1 MDKKFAIINRD
12 KIMKKKLNILGV
24 ANANVSGAA
33 LIIGDKTVS
42 AISEERLSRK
52 KNDRCF
58 PINSINYVLSNSNL
72 DISDI
77 DFICC
82 GCWKGLDVPEYV
94 ETVVKDAITYF
105 KNDPASEKIVID
117 KIRVSAERDE
127 FFKNELVD
135 GLTNMGFDSS
145 KIFMYDHHTSHAYTA
160 FYASQFEESL
170 VFTLDGRGDFK
181 SGTVWLAS
189 RDSGLQLIDSIN
201 MLDSLGVFYGY
212 ITKFLGFKPNRHE
225 GKILGLAARGNY
237 ETVLPIVSRMIN
249 YENGRLIGKIGDNFT
264 AWNTGSIPSIEN
276 ELKTHSRE
284 DIAAAT
290 QYWLEELT
298 LKYITPIVQKYN
310 IKNISLAGG
319 VFANV
324 VLNQRLIEI
333 DGVENIYVFPH
344 MGDGGNAL
352 GGAMI
357 KAVEEGVNLEYP
369 MKDAYLGP
377 SFDNS
382 EIESVLEKHSKE
394 LYYENVSN
402 QKMKLAAELI
412 HEGKIVGWFQ
422 GRMEYGPRALGTRS
436 ILARATDSSIN
447 DSLNNRLSRTEF
459 MPFAPVTMKEHAK
472 AYYIDWKPEHFCSN
486 FMTITYNC
494 TDLAKSKTPATVH
507 VDGTARPQIIDKG
520 TNPEYYGVVE
530 EYYKISGIPSIINTS
545 FNNHEEPILCKPED
559 AVRSILLRNVDVMF
573 IGDFLVKVNE

>member
-1 MDKKFAIINRD
+1 MNKNIK
-12 KIMKKKLNILGV
+12 ILGV

-58 PINSINYVLSNSNL
+58 PKKSIEYVLESSGL
-72 DISDI
+72 ELSDI
-77 DFICC
+77 DFVCC

-94 ETVVKDAITYF
+94 ETVVKDSILYF
-105 KNDPASEKIVID
+105 RNDSSSEKIVLD

-127 FFKNELVD
+127 FFKNELEE
-135 GLTNMGFDSS
+135 GLNSMGIPSS

-160 FYASQFEESL
+160 FYASPFRESL

-181 SGTVWLAS
+181 SGTVWLAE
-189 RDSGLQLIDSIN
+189 RETGLHLIDSIN
-201 MLDSLGVFYGY
+201 MFDSLGVFYGF

-225 GKILGLAARGNY
+225 GKILGLAARGDY
-237 ETVLPIVSRMIN
+237 EKVLPIVRKMIS
-249 YENGRLIGKIGDNFT
+249 YENGRLVGKIGKNFT
-264 AWNTGSIPSIEN
+264 AWNTGSIPSIEK
-276 ELKTHSRE
+276 ELKKHTRE

-298 LKYITPIVQKYN
+298 LKYITPIIQKH
-310 IKNISLAGG
+310 KVRNISLAGG

-333 DGVENIYVFPH
+333 EGIENIYVFPH

-357 KAVEEGVNLEYP
+357 KAVEEGINLEYP

-394 LYYENVSN
+394 LHYENVSN

-459 MPFAPVTMKEHAK
+459 MPFAPVTMKEYAK
-472 AYYIDWKPEHFCSN
+472 SYYIDWKPEHFCSN

-507 VDGTARPQIIDKG
+507 VDGTARPQIIDKD

-559 AVRSILLRNVDVMF
+559 AVKSILLRNVDVMF